1 MSMEHLDRM
10 ALVIRPKQPYVDWAN
25 SFDDDGPEYDPS
37 ARSASVFL
45 NNEVVNVTDIGRVVR
60 KCWRAIFEERLHA
73 WMRDPG
79 VWPRRRS
86 RDMFL
91 EWFDVQ
97 ICEMVFDMGRGAIHY
112 D

>member
-1 MSMEHLDRM
+1 MSMEHLDWM
-10 ALVIRPKQPYVDWAN
+10 VLVVSQKQLYIDWAN
-25 SFDDDGPEYDPS
+25 SFDDGGPDYDPS

-45 NNEVVNVTDIGRVVR
+45 IHEILEVGNIGRVVR
-60 KCWRAIFEERLHA
+60 TYWREIFEERLNA

-97 ICEMVFDMGRGAIHY
+97 VCGMVIDLGRGPIHFE
-112 D
+112 